1 MDLVFSN
8 IDMAKLVSMSSFFFF
23 LGNKGECYKLI
34 THHLSTLKLDF
45 IKSQQILHHSRPID
59 DQKF

>member
-8 IDMAKLVSMSSFFFF
+8 IDMAKLVSMSSFFSFF

-34 THHLSTLKLDF
+34 THHLSTIKLDF
-45 IKSQQILHHSRPID
+45 IKSQQILHHSR
-59 DQKF
+59 